1 MEMPNPVVE
10 TNEVVYATVLILFIL
25 CPRSLTISKQKAPEM
40 GLIHGLVSIQ
50 SAQKCSSA

>member
-25 CPRSLTISKQKAPEM
+25 CPRSLTTSKQKAPEM